1 MEALE
6 ETCGPIELVHVNGGF
21 VQSPEWLQILADV
34 LGKDL
39 AISATREA
47 SATGAAY
54 MAMQALG
61 KPLTEIA
68 PGAPG
73 EQEALRRIH
82 PNPTTHQVY
91 DRLVPVFQDLY
102 TKLHPEFVRLP

>member
-1 MEALE
+1 
-6 ETCGPIELVHVNGGF
+6 
-21 VQSPEWLQILADV
+21 
-34 LGKDL
+34 
-39 AISATREA
+39 
-47 SATGAAY
+47 